1 MAKIALA
8 SLERLKGK
16 IGNIS
21 YYVHNGQQMGRKR
34 ESNMP
39 QTMNEFQMEQQLK
52 FGELVRLSRAMVPAL
67 RLGFVDLKKDWTP
80 GNMFMHRN
88 KDIVTVTDLESR
100 EVAVDFARLRC
111 AEGIVVPPTVA
122 VTREEWGNNLM
133 FSVTPDGEFGTYC
146 EADDKVYAVVV
157 SDGEIF
163 RCKVMEI
170 GTRGGGESVTLTI
183 PAYMDGELHVYA
195 FARAAKGKMASTSM
209 YLPLE

>member
-1 MAKIALA
+1 M
-8 SLERLKGK
+8 
-16 IGNIS
+16 
-21 YYVHNGQQMGRKR
+21 
-34 ESNMP
+34 
-39 QTMNEFQMEQQLK
+39 
-52 FGELVRLSRAMVPAL
+52 

-88 KDIVTVTDLESR
+88 KDIVTVTDLESG

-122 VTREEWGNNLM
+122 VTREEGGNNLM

-170 GTRGGGESVTLTI
+170 GTRGGGESVTLTV

-209 YLPLE
+209 YVPLE

>member
-1 MAKIALA
+1 MAKVKLA
-8 SLERLKGK
+8 SLERLEGR

-21 YYVHNGQQMGRKR
+21 YYVHNGQQMGRKK

-88 KDIVTVTDLESR
+88 KDIVTV
-100 EVAVDFARLRC
+100 LRC

-122 VTREEWGNNLM
+122 VTREDGGNNLM
-133 FSVTPDGEFGTYC
+133 FSVTPNGEFGTYC

-170 GTRGGGESVTLTI
+170 GTRGGGESVTLTV

-209 YLPLE
+209 YVPLE

>member
-1 MAKIALA
+1 MAKVKLA
-8 SLERLKGK
+8 SLERLEGR

-21 YYVHNGQQMGRKR
+21 YYVHNGQQMGRKK

-88 KDIVTVTDLESR
+88 KDIVTVT
-100 EVAVDFARLRC
+100 VDFARLRC

-122 VTREEWGNNLM
+122 VTREDGGNNLM

-163 RCKVMEI
+163 RCKVMKI
-170 GTRGGGESVTLTI
+170 GTRGGGESVTLTV

>member
-1 MAKIALA
+1 MAKIDLA
-8 SLERLKGK
+8 SLERLQGR

-39 QTMNEFQMEQQLK
+39 QTVNEFQIEQQLK

-67 RLGFVDLKKDWTP
+67 RLGFVDLKQDWTP
-80 GNMFMHRN
+80 SNMFVHRN
-88 KDIVTVTDLESR
+88 KDIVTVTDLESG

-111 AEGIVVPPTVA
+111 AEGIVVPPMVA
-122 VTREEWGNNLM
+122 VTREEGGNNLM
-133 FSVTPDGEFGTYC
+133 FSVTPD
-146 EADDKVYAVVV
+146 
-157 SDGEIF
+157 
-163 RCKVMEI
+163 
-170 GTRGGGESVTLTI
+170 GESVTLTI

-195 FARAAKGKMASTSM
+195 FARAAKGKMASTSV